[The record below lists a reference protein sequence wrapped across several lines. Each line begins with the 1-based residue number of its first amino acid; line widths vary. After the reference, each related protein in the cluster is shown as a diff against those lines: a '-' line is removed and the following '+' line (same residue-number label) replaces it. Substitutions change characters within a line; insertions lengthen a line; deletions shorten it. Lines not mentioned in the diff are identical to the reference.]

1 MAKSISAMEL
11 RKNLGHMLNR
21 VGLTH
26 EPIIITR
33 ADRPMAVLVDLETF
47 HKTNKLSLQKGSSS
61 IKDFSNFINIDLK
74 EYHFNRDEANE
85 R

>member
-11 RKNLGHMLNR
+11 RKSLGNMLDR
-21 VGLTH
+21 VDLTH

-33 ADRPMAVLVDLETF
+33 ADRPIAVLVDLETF
-47 HKTNKLSLQKGSSS
+47 NRSNNAVMQSS
-61 IKDFSNFINIDLK
+61 IQSLRDFSNSINVDFK
-74 EYHFNRDEANE
+74 NYHFNRDEAND